1 MPTVE
6 EIKVYLGID
15 GNYLDFLLSDLINLA
30 QNIIEKVLRYPLS
43 EFEEIPATIKETAK
57 YIVSAYY
64 TNREQTDVK
73 ELENNVAVLLSEYR
87 RKEF

>member
-1 MPTVE
+1 MPTIE

-15 GNYLDFLLSDLINLA
+15 GNYLDSLLSDFINLA

-64 TNREQTDVK
+64 TNREQTNVK

>member
-6 EIKVYLGID
+6 EMKVYLGID
-15 GNYLDFLLSDLINLA
+15 GDYLDSLLSDFINLA

-43 EFEEIPATIKETAK
+43 EFQEIPATIKETAK

-64 TNREQTDVK
+64 TNREQTNVK

>member
-6 EIKVYLGID
+6 EMKVYLGID
-15 GNYLDFLLSDLINLA
+15 GDYLDSLILDFINLA

-43 EFEEIPATIKETAK
+43 EFEEIPTTIKETAK

-64 TNREQTDVK
+64 TNREQTNVK

>member
-6 EIKVYLGID
+6 EMKVYLGID
-15 GNYLDFLLSDLINLA
+15 GDYLDSLILDFINLA

-43 EFEEIPATIKETAK
+43 EFQEIPATIKETAK
-57 YIVSAYY
+57 YIVSTYY
-64 TNREQTDVK
+64 TNREQTNVK

>member
-6 EIKVYLGID
+6 EMKVYLGID
-15 GNYLDFLLSDLINLA
+15 GDYLDSLILDFINLA
-30 QNIIEKVLRYPLS
+30 QNVIEKVLRYPLS
-43 EFEEIPATIKETAK
+43 EFQEIPATIKETAK

-64 TNREQTDVK
+64 TNREQTNVK

>member
-6 EIKVYLGID
+6 EMKVYLGID
-15 GNYLDFLLSDLINLA
+15 GDYLDSLILDFINLA
-30 QNIIEKVLRYPLS
+30 QNIIEKILRYPLS

-64 TNREQTDVK
+64 TNREQTNVK

>member
-6 EIKVYLGID
+6 EMKVYLGID
-15 GNYLDFLLSDLINLA
+15 GDYLDSLILDFINLA

-43 EFEEIPATIKETAK
+43 EFEEIPVTIKETAK

-64 TNREQTDVK
+64 TNREQTNVK
-73 ELENNVAVLLSEYR
+73 ELENNVAVLLSGYR